1 MNEHLWK
8 TMGGT
13 PVYEQKKLRKQ
24 REAPEVRFANGVSE
38 LLHLTTYTSILYHS
52 ASDTSRNF
60 E

>member
-1 MNEHLWK
+1 
-8 TMGGT
+8 MGGT